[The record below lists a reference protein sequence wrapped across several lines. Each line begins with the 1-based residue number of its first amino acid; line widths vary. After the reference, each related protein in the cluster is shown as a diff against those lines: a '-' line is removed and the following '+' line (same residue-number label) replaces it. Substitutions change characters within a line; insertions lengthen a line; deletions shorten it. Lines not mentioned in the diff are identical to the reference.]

1 MGGIVLLASAPLR
14 FREPSWAGALYVTVL
29 IAAAACLFVTGLVTM
44 DRWRIIAG
52 PVLWLMAVQYARY
65 WTLRRAL
72 ARDYIIYRRSD
83 AEFTPSSVDGPDPHR
98 NQPSAGPSRKGTR
111 S

>member
-1 MGGIVLLASAPLR
+1 MSGFTSSPAAPVQ
-14 FREPSWAGALYVTVL
+14 FKEPSWAGALYTTIL
-29 IAAAACLFVTGLVTM
+29 AAAAVALFATGLMTM
-44 DRWRIIAG
+44 DRWLITAG

-83 AEFTPSSVDGPDPHR
+83 AEFTPSSADGPDPHR

-111 S
+111 P